1 MFNRKVMKTIVIF
14 LILGLT
20 LLVSWQLYGA
30 YVTEKTSKMEPE
42 LIGVKNGIIFKKY
55 LNYQKA
61 SVSIDN
67 MSSSN
72 GKFGILANYIF
83 GGNQDEVQISM
94 TSPVI
99 YKLDSS
105 STFSFIM
112 PESWLGKELPKPNN
126 DNIFFDVVKNQYV
139 AVLEFGGY
147 AKQEICERKHREMRE
162 ELQNLGIKISDNY
175 SVAVYQAP
183 YQVLNRKNEIWIEL
197 NESQI
202 KQLFPS

>member
-1 MFNRKVMKTIVIF
+1 MKTIVIF
-14 LILGLT
+14 LIFGLT
-20 LLVSWQLYGA
+20 VLVSWQLYGA
-30 YVTEKTSKMEPE
+30 YVTQKTPKMEPK

-61 SVSIDN
+61 SVSIND

-83 GGNQDEVQISM
+83 GGNKEEVQISM
-94 TSPVI
+94 TSPVV
-99 YKLDSS
+99 YQLDSS

-112 PESWLGKELPKPNN
+112 PESWLGKKLPKPNN

-147 AKQEICERKHREMRE
+147 AKQEICERKHREMME
-162 ELQNLGIKISDNY
+162 VLQNLGIKTSNSY

-202 KQLFPS
+202 KQLFPN

>member
-1 MFNRKVMKTIVIF
+1 MKTIVIF

-20 LLVSWQLYGA
+20 VLVSWQLYGA

-42 LIGVKNGIIFKKY
+42 LIGEKNGIIFKKY

-99 YKLDSS
+99 YQLDSS
-105 STFSFIM
+105 PTFSFIM

-147 AKQEICERKHREMRE
+147 AKQEICERKHREMIE
-162 ELQNLGIKISDNY
+162 VLQDLGIKISDSY

>member
-1 MFNRKVMKTIVIF
+1 MFNHKDMKTIVIF

-20 LLVSWQLYGA
+20 VLVSWQLYGA

-42 LIGVKNGIIFKKY
+42 LIGEKNGIIFKKY

-99 YKLDSS
+99 YQLDSS

-162 ELQNLGIKISDNY
+162 VLQDLGIKISDSY

>member
-1 MFNRKVMKTIVIF
+1 MKTIVIF

-20 LLVSWQLYGA
+20 VLVSWQLYGA

-126 DNIFFDVVKNQYV
+126 KNIFFDVVKNQYV

>member
-1 MFNRKVMKTIVIF
+1 MFNHKDMKTIVIF

-20 LLVSWQLYGA
+20 VLVSWQLYGA

-42 LIGVKNGIIFKKY
+42 LIGEKNGIIFKKY

-99 YKLDSS
+99 YQLDSS

-147 AKQEICERKHREMRE
+147 AKQEICERKHREMIE
-162 ELQNLGIKISDNY
+162 VLQDLGIKISDSY

>member
-1 MFNRKVMKTIVIF
+1 MELFLKIF
-14 LILGLT
+14 
-20 LLVSWQLYGA
+20 
-30 YVTEKTSKMEPE
+30 E
-42 LIGVKNGIIFKKY
+42 LS
-55 LNYQKA
+55 KA
-61 SVSIDN
+61 SVSIDD

-83 GGNQDEVQISM
+83 GVIKKKCKFHDIACSIS
-94 TSPVI
+94 T
-99 YKLDSS
+99 DSS
-105 STFSFIM
+105 FTFSFIM

-126 DNIFFDVVKNQYV
+126 ENIFFDVVKNQYV

-147 AKQEICERKHREMRE
+147 AKQEICERKHREM
-162 ELQNLGIKISDNY
+162 ISFTKSRYQDNDSY

-202 KQLFPS
+202 KQLFPN

>member
-1 MFNRKVMKTIVIF
+1 MKTIVIF
-14 LILGLT
+14 LIIGLT

-30 YVTEKTSKMEPE
+30 YVTNKSPKMDPE

-61 SVSIDN
+61 SVSIDD

-72 GKFGILANYIF
+72 GKFSILANYIF

-94 TSPVI
+94 TSPVV
-99 YKLDSS
+99 YQMDTL

-126 DNIFFDVVKNQYV
+126 DNIFFDIVKNQYV
-139 AVLEFGGY
+139 AVFEFGGY
-147 AKQEICERKHREMRE
+147 AKQKICERKHREMSQV
-162 ELQNLGIKISDNY
+162 LQNLGININDSY

-202 KQLFPS
+202 KQLFPN

>member
-1 MFNRKVMKTIVIF
+1 MKTIIIF

-20 LLVSWQLYGA
+20 VLVSWQLYGA
-30 YVTEKTSKMEPE
+30 YVTNKTPKMEPE
-42 LIGVKNGIIFKKY
+42 LLGVKNGIIFKKY

-61 SVSIDN
+61 SVSIDD

-83 GGNQDEVQISM
+83 GGNQEEVQISM
-94 TSPVI
+94 TSPVV
-99 YKLDSS
+99 YQLDSS

-147 AKQEICERKHREMRE
+147 AKQEICERKHREMME
-162 ELQNLGIKISDNY
+162 VLQNLGIKTSDSY

-202 KQLFPS
+202 KKLFPN

>member
-1 MFNRKVMKTIVIF
+1 MKTIVIF

-20 LLVSWQLYGA
+20 VLVSWQLYGA

-42 LIGVKNGIIFKKY
+42 LIGEKNGIIFKKY

-99 YKLDSS
+99 YQLDSS

-162 ELQNLGIKISDNY
+162 VLQDLGIKISDSY

>member
-1 MFNRKVMKTIVIF
+1 MKTIVIF

-20 LLVSWQLYGA
+20 VLVSWQLYGA

-42 LIGVKNGIIFKKY
+42 LIGEKNGIIFKKY

-99 YKLDSS
+99 YQLDSS

-147 AKQEICERKHREMRE
+147 AKQEICERKHREMIE
-162 ELQNLGIKISDNY
+162 VLQELGIRISNSY

>member
-1 MFNRKVMKTIVIF
+1 MFNHKDMKTIVIF

-20 LLVSWQLYGA
+20 VLVSWQLYGA

-55 LNYQKA
+55 LNYPKA

-112 PESWLGKELPKPNN
+112 PESWLKKSCL
-126 DNIFFDVVKNQYV
+126 
-139 AVLEFGGY
+139 
-147 AKQEICERKHREMRE
+147 
-162 ELQNLGIKISDNY
+162 
-175 SVAVYQAP
+175 
-183 YQVLNRKNEIWIEL
+183 
-197 NESQI
+197 SQI
-202 KQLFPS
+202 MTISFLML

>member
-1 MFNRKVMKTIVIF
+1 MKTIVIF
-14 LILGLT
+14 LIIGLT

-30 YVTEKTSKMEPE
+30 YVTNKSPNIVPE

-61 SVSIDN
+61 SVSIDD

-72 GKFGILANYIF
+72 GKFSILANYIF

-94 TSPVI
+94 TSPVVFQMDT
-99 YKLDSS
+99 L

-147 AKQEICERKHREMRE
+147 AKQEICVRRHREMSQV
-162 ELQNLGIKISDNY
+162 LQNLGININDSY

-202 KQLFPS
+202 KQLFPN

>member
-1 MFNRKVMKTIVIF
+1 MKTIVIF

-20 LLVSWQLYGA
+20 VLVSWQLYGA

-42 LIGVKNGIIFKKY
+42 LIGEKNGIIFKKY

-99 YKLDSS
+99 YQLDSS

-162 ELQNLGIKISDNY
+162 VLQDLGIKISDSY

-183 YQVLNRKNEIWIEL
+183 YQMLNRKNEIWIEL

>member
-1 MFNRKVMKTIVIF
+1 MKTIVIF
-14 LILGLT
+14 LIFGLT
-20 LLVSWQLYGA
+20 VLFSWQLYGT
-30 YVTEKTSKMEPE
+30 YITNKTPKMEPK

-83 GGNQDEVQISM
+83 GGNQEEVQISM
-94 TSPVI
+94 TSPVV
-99 YKLDSS
+99 YQLDSS

-126 DNIFFDVVKNQYV
+126 DNIFFDVVRNQYV

-147 AKQEICERKHREMRE
+147 ARQEICERKHREMME
-162 ELQNLGIKISDNY
+162 VLQNLGIKTSDSY

-197 NESQI
+197 NEIQV
-202 KQLFPS
+202 KKLFPN

>member
-1 MFNRKVMKTIVIF
+1 MKTIVIF

-20 LLVSWQLYGA
+20 VLVSWQLYGA

-42 LIGVKNGIIFKKY
+42 LIGEKNGIIFKKY

-99 YKLDSS
+99 YQLDSS
-105 STFSFIM
+105 SSFSFIM

-162 ELQNLGIKISDNY
+162 VLQDLGIKISDSY

>member
-1 MFNRKVMKTIVIF
+1 MKTIVIF

-20 LLVSWQLYGA
+20 VLVSWQLYGA

-42 LIGVKNGIIFKKY
+42 LIGEKNGIIFKKY

-99 YKLDSS
+99 YQLDSS

-147 AKQEICERKHREMRE
+147 AKQEICERKHREMIE
-162 ELQNLGIKISDNY
+162 VLQDLGIKISDSY